1 MNTDTKNPAGER
13 RPVAPAGDIFV
24 LDSGRT
30 REIAWTKHRGLQL
43 FMRRKGAEGI
53 FGAAILPPTALA
65 TRLTASC
72 LAPLLRAQM
81 NLLAA
86 HVGRLDDAD
95 RSSMLQSTIDLTI
108 AALRGIAGSKSYMEA
123 QSSRNLLAA
132 ALRFIEA
139 NLSDQSLGPTTLAT
153 ALGCSR
159 ATIYR
164 AFSENEL
171 TVAGVIRETRL
182 KRARGMIEALPQQ
195 VTISDIAMRCGFFD
209 ASNFSRSFRARFGI
223 SPTDI
228 RRRP

>member
-1 MNTDTKNPAGER
+1 M
-13 RPVAPAGDIFV
+13 APAGDIFV
-24 LDSGRT
+24 HDPRRK
-30 REIAWTKHRGLQL
+30 REIVWTKHRGLQL
-43 FMRRKGAEGI
+43 SMRRNGVEEI
-53 FGAAILPPTALA
+53 FGAAILPSTVLS
-65 TRLTASC
+65 TRLTASR
-72 LAPLLRAQM
+72 LIPFLMAQL

-86 HVGRLDDAD
+86 HVGRLDDTD
-95 RSSMLQSTIDLTI
+95 RSSMLQTTINLSI
-108 AALRGIAGSKSYMEA
+108 AALRAIAGSKSYMEA

-139 NLSDQSLGPTTLAT
+139 NLSDQSLGPTRLAT

-182 KRARGMIEALPQQ
+182 KRAREMIEALPQQ

>member
-1 MNTDTKNPAGER
+1 MSTDTQNPAGES
-13 RPVAPAGDIFV
+13 RPMAPAGDIFV
-24 LDSGRT
+24 HDPRRK

-43 FMRRKGAEGI
+43 SMRRKGVEEI
-53 FGAAILPPTALA
+53 FGAAILPSTVLS
-65 TRLTASC
+65 TRLTASR
-72 LAPLLRAQM
+72 LVPFLMAQM

-182 KRARGMIEALPQQ
+182 KRAREMIEALPQQ